1 MSNKKQNSKN
11 QTPMSFVFWFLSFLR
26 HWCFVFLVFESRPL
40 ELARSLLD
48 QTACFEVPDPS

>member
-1 MSNKKQNSKN
+1 MKHKIQKIKHRCH
-11 QTPMSFVFWFLSFLR
+11 FVFWFLSFLR
-26 HWCFVFLVFESRPL
+26 HWCFVFLVFESRPF